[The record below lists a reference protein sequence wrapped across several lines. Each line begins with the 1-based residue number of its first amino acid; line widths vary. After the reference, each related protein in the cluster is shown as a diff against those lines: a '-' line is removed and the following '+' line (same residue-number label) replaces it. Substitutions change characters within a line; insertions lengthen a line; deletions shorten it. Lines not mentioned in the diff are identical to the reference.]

1 MFLVTRFWVAQGAL
15 ILIVLDRGREMLQE
29 EQLDKGLVAVISCCI
44 LPVLPTSLQALIL
57 QSKLD
62 CSHWDQIDVP
72 G

>member
-1 MFLVTRFWVAQGAL
+1 M
-15 ILIVLDRGREMLQE
+15 LDRGREMLQE
-29 EQLDKGLVAVISCCI
+29 EQLEKALVADISCLI
-44 LPVLPTSLQALIL
+44 LPVLPTSLQTLVL